1 MTEIDSVQ
9 QKVKGYFSARSGR
22 GYVRLMDTPRV
33 WGQPFGPGIMEQSWA
48 RQADFERALEECVQ
62 KSFYRCDISSLNCP
76 DPDWAGVIIGA
87 MDTALSARSGRTAPT
102 QFRFMFGQTPMVP
115 VGEPTNYTLFKQAL
129 IRLVRDRSQAWE
141 KPPDIW
147 LGRFYRLRE
156 GFLDALQLKVFGND
170 SMFSSDDTKMT
181 WNHSKIVVVDGTTA
195 LAGGHNLNMDL
206 FRSYPPVHDASV
218 VVHGPGAAGAQ
229 SYLDQLWAVG
239 NDLLSSE
246 QLDPAKLTWQNR
258 DPATSRPS
266 NPLTTPAAVKYI
278 SDQQAAI
285 VKLHDEDPKPAQ
297 TVIVP
302 PTGPAPGDIRGQD
315 LQTLPGLTADVF
327 PIRVMYT
334 EYDALNEYKPATGML
349 AVGKYWRDGTDF
361 QNGSELMKQQL
372 ILGAKRTIKMSQMDL
387 ISAWKKNWSD
397 HVVCQWLIQA
407 LLATKELTVQVVV
420 SPLDAGAGAEG
431 DQYSFGSGAVRTF
444 DLMRYYMTHDVQTDA
459 VLPDPGGARAEALS
473 RLAVAPFYYT
483 DAVPPAN
490 NVEGDTYKWPGL
502 SKDGYTAT
510 LKQPPLSEQPPN
522 KGVIGSAATSVLN
535 ASGYVYDK
543 VPSAPG
549 NHSKLMIIDDEAYV
563 VGSDNLY
570 PGSLSEFNYLIEG
583 PEAVGELLKAYWE
596 PLWRYAGPHARTS
609 ENDPAAPAVRLGP
622 AGAPGSPFD
631 DTSSTQRIGGI
642 DVYHGEIIDGIHATH
657 GDGTAD
663 PLRGGN
669 GVPVGSA
676 PKTTL
681 TFSEEDPL
689 VGISGEWG
697 TWYGGRYITK
707 IQFHQRSGAVSEV
720 FGSGASTSNVQ
731 TFNLRAASPQSQEVT
746 GFFGSATGANNNTST
761 CLGSIGIVVR

>member
-1 MTEIDSVQ
+1 MAEIDSVQ
-9 QKVKGYFSARSGR
+9 QKVQGYFSARSGR
-22 GYVRLMDTPRV
+22 NYIRLLDTPRV
-33 WGQPFGPGIMEQSWA
+33 WGMPYGPAIMDQAWA

-62 KSFYRCDISSLNCP
+62 KSFYRCDMSSLNCP
-76 DPDWAGVIIGA
+76 DPDWAGIVIGA
-87 MDTALSARSGRTAPT
+87 MDTALSAKSGRTAPT
-102 QFRFMFGQTPMVP
+102 QFRFLFGQTPMVP

-129 IRLVRDRSQAWE
+129 IRLVRDRGSSWE
-141 KPPDIW
+141 KLPDIW

-206 FRSYPPVHDASV
+206 FRSYPPVHDVSV

-246 QLDPAKLTWQNR
+246 QLDPAKLTWNNR
-258 DPATSRPS
+258 DPATSRPA
-266 NPLTTPAAVKYI
+266 NPLTAPAAVQYV
-278 SDQQAAI
+278 SAQQTAI
-285 VKLHDEDPKPAQ
+285 VKLHDGDPKPAPP
-297 TVIVP
+297 IVP
-302 PTGPAPGDIRGQD
+302 PPGPAPGDIRGQD
-315 LQTLPGLTADVF
+315 LATVPELTVSPF
-327 PIRVMYT
+327 PLRVMYS
-334 EYDALNEYKPATGML
+334 EYDALTEYKPATGML
-349 AVGKYWRDGTDF
+349 AVGKYWRSGTDF

-372 ILGAKRTIKMSQMDL
+372 ISGAKRSIKMSQMDL

-407 LLATKELTVQVVV
+407 LLATKGLTVQVVV

-444 DLMRYYMTHDVQTDA
+444 DLIKYYMTHDVQTDA

-473 RLAVAPFYYT
+473 RLSVAPFYYT
-483 DAVPPAN
+483 DAVPSTS
-490 NVEGDTYKWPGL
+490 NVEGDTYKWPDL
-502 SKDGYTAT
+502 PKAGYTAT
-510 LKQPPLSEQPPN
+510 LKQPPLSEQPP
-522 KGVIGSAATSVLN
+522 KQGVIGSAATSVLN
-535 ASGYVYDK
+535 ASGYIYNK

-549 NHSKLMIIDDEAYV
+549 NHAKLTIIDDEAYV

-583 PEAVGELLKAYWE
+583 PEAVGELLKAYWQ
-596 PLWRYAGPHARTS
+596 PLWKYAGPHARTAS
-609 ENDPAAPAVRLGP
+609 DDPAAPAVRLGP
-622 AGAPGSPFD
+622 AGSPASPFD
-631 DTSSTQRIGGI
+631 DTSSTQRIAKI
-642 DVYHGEIIDGIHATH
+642 DVYHGEVVDGIQATH
-657 GDGTAD
+657 GDGAVD

-669 GVPVGSA
+669 GIPTGG
-676 PKTTL
+676 PPTTIL
-681 TFSEEDPL
+681 TFTEADPL
-689 VGISGEWG
+689 VGVSGEWG

-707 IQFHQRSGAVSEV
+707 IQFHQRSGAVSAV
-720 FGSGASTSNVQ
+720 FGTGASTSNVQ
-731 TFNLRAASPQSQEVT
+731 TFDLRAPSPQSQEVT
-746 GFFGSATGANNNTST
+746 GFFGSVAAANNNMNH